1 MTNHLRKMFST
12 SKSVLLIRKRLVRL
26 DSETA
31 GIGTIDHSNCPENWK
46 GKRFWRGFSDERKAW
61 KKTSKKRNRERERG
75 RERGKG
81 EALMNSR
88 RAMTHF
94 TVNNSN
100 LSNLKSEN
108 KGSGSVGFCLIS
120 SR

>member
-1 MTNHLRKMFST
+1 MNVRHGRKH
-12 SKSVLLIRKRLVRL
+12 RRN
-26 DSETA
+26 E
-31 GIGTIDHSNCPENWK
+31 IG
-46 GKRFWRGFSDERKAW
+46 
-61 KKTSKKRNRERERG
+61 RERG